1 MPPKKKAGAPAAK
14 KAAPVSVITAPAP
27 AATAPAAPA
36 PAPAATVLAAPAATV
51 SAPAATVLAAPA
63 AVPAAQPTNNS
74 KPFPKS
80 LWAIITGQKSP
91 ELIQLKHIHA
101 PYYALRF
108 IKDKSSIINDPYK
121 PITETFHIVN
131 LADIPD
137 EEKALV
143 LNEIRILSLFNLVHT
158 DDTTPNTYYIHT
170 LAHDFYKDKTKF
182 GTTYTIPGLYW
193 GAFIPRLHLSETTY
207 LAQQLDH
214 ILHRLEET
222 YSDEILYGHSPT
234 GALTRN

>member
-1 MPPKKKAGAPAAK
+1 MPPKKKAV
-14 KAAPVSVITAPAP
+14 PVVL
-27 AATAPAAPA
+27 AAPA
-36 PAPAATVLAAPAATV
+36 PATAAPVVPVPATAAPAV
-51 SAPAATVLAAPA
+51 
-63 AVPAAQPTNNS
+63 QPTNNS
-74 KPFPKS
+74 KAFPKS
-80 LWAIITGQKSP
+80 LWAIITGQKPTES
-91 ELIQLKHIHA
+91 IQLKHIHA

-108 IKDKSSIINDPYK
+108 IKDKSNIINDPYK

-131 LADIPD
+131 IADIPD

-158 DDTTPNTYYIHT
+158 DDTKPNTYYIHT

-234 GALTRN
+234 GALTLN